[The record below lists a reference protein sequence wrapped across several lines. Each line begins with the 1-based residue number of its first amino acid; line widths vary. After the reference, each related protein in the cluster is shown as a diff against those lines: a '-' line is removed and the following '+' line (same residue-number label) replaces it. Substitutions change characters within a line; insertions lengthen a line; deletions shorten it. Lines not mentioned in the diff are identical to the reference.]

1 MLGYIVFYLGDNVLG
16 EFLDGECPDIDI
28 MWYLIKV
35 TNYNVLLLKLGSL
48 LINARQHSTE

>member
-16 EFLDGECPDIDI
+16 EFLDGECPDINI
-28 MWYLIKV
+28 MWYIIKV